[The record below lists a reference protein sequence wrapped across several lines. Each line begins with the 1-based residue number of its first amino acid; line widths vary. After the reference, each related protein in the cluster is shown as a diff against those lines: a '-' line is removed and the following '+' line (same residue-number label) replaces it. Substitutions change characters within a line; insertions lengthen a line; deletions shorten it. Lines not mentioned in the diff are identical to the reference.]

1 MTLFALRLPFVARL
15 PLAAL
20 LLCGAVS
27 LSVSAQ
33 TPTPAPQEPSPLSPR
48 ELAIWNDPAF
58 KKRFAESYL
67 AETDV
72 EPRLDD
78 SEREQMQSVLEL
90 ISSDKVDAAM
100 ELLRVLRAGTN
111 NAVYDFTIANLHF
124 QKDELNQATSS
135 YQTAVEKFPRF
146 RRAWRNLG
154 LIYVRHAEFDK
165 AVPAL
170 TRVIELGGG
179 DAPTYGLLG
188 FAYANQD
195 NAIAAESAYRL
206 ASLLDPKAMDWK
218 MGLARSFFKQQR
230 YADAVAL
237 SSSMLA
243 ANPERADLWLL
254 QANAYIGMDKAAKA
268 AENFEIVDRLGR
280 ATPES
285 LNMLGDIYIN
295 LELFDLAVGAYVRS
309 LEKSPQSKPDRAIRA
324 SKALVSRGAGD
335 DARTLMAEITRLRGE
350 SLATEDQKDML
361 KLRAR
366 LAVATGASEEEAK
379 ILQEIVA
386 IDPLDGEALILLG
399 QHSARGGN
407 PEQAVFYYER
417 AANLEKFEAD
427 AKVRHAQLLVGQGK
441 YQEALPL
448 LRRAQSIKPRDNIQ
462 QYLEQI
468 ERVAQGK

>member
-1 MTLFALRLPFVARL
+1 MTLSSSIRRPCVALFL
-15 PLAAL
+15 LA
-20 LLCGAVS
+20 S
-27 LSVSAQ
+27 LSSVCLRAQ
-33 TPTPAPQEPSPLSPR
+33 TPQEPSPLSPK

-58 KKRFAESYL
+58 KKRFAESYM

-90 ISSDKVDAAM
+90 ISTDKVDAAM

-124 QKDELNQATSS
+124 QKEELNQATSS
-135 YQTAVEKFPRF
+135 YLTAVEKFPRF

-170 TRVIELGGG
+170 TRVIELGGA

-188 FAYANQD
+188 FAYASTD
-195 NAIAAESAYRL
+195 NALAAESAYRM

-230 YADAVAL
+230 YPDAVAL
-237 SSSMLA
+237 TGTMLA
-243 ANPERADLWLL
+243 ANPERADLWML
-254 QANAYIGMDKAAKA
+254 QANAYIGMEKPSKA
-268 AENFEIVDRLGR
+268 AEDFEVVDRLGKS
-280 ATPES
+280 TVDS
-285 LNMLGDIYIN
+285 LNMLGDIYVN
-295 LELFDLAVGAYVRS
+295 VELFDLAVGAYVRS
-309 LEKSPQSKPDRAIRA
+309 LEKSPQAKPERAIRA
-324 SKALVSRGAGD
+324 AKALVSRNAGEE
-335 DARTLMAEITRLRGE
+335 ARNLMAQITRLRGE
-350 SLATEDQKDML
+350 TLATEEQKDLL

-366 LAVATGASEEEAK
+366 LAVAEGASEEEVK
-379 ILQEIVA
+379 VLTEIVA
-386 IDPLDGEALILLG
+386 LDPLDGEALILLG
-399 QHSARGGN
+399 QQAGRTGN

-417 AANLEKFEAD
+417 AASLEKFEAD

-448 LRRAQSIKPRDNIQ
+448 LRRAQTIKPRDNIQ